1 MIELVQLYWP
11 KLLTAA
17 WFAIFNLIFVVLYG
31 KDKRYLVE
39 RFLTGVLV
47 SPSFVSI
54 IGEQLVVRIYRFLVL
69 DLGYNDKANIIFII
83 LNITFDAIFIII
95 GGMLFSYFTGMNK
108 YLGAT
113 VYMQFVCIERLALII
128 AISYP
133 GYILWYSIFQLVVY
147 LSLRKNIQFLYT
159 TEAVKW
165 KNVFL
170 YLVGLFYILDLLYA
184 AYFIFPELGTDI
196 LNVENV
202 FWLDTLAIIS
212 SIFALGYE
220 RIAIA
225 VAREY
230 EKKHEYYRKLQSSQ
244 ENIIIKLTE
253 ISEAKSGETG
263 QHVRRVAE
271 YSKLLAKTMGLSEAE
286 VENIKIAAMMH
297 DLGKLLISYEIIEKK
312 GELTN
317 EEYEIMK
324 MHAKYGW
331 DILANSEGEIIEM
344 ARIIA
349 LEHHERWDGKG
360 YPQGL
365 MKNEISLYAQIVS
378 VADVFD
384 ALTSERAYKKAW
396 DVETAKK
403 EIIQQRGEQFS
414 PTVVDAFVSCFDE
427 IKEIKARY
435 VD

>member
-1 MIELVQLYWP
+1 MIELIQLYWP
-11 KLLTAA
+11 KLISAA
-17 WFAIFNLIFVVLYG
+17 WFSGLNLFFMFFYG
-31 KDKRYLVE
+31 QNKRFPIE
-39 RFLTGVLV
+39 RFLSGFII
-47 SPSFVSI
+47 SPAFLSI
-54 IGEQLVVRIYRFLVL
+54 IGEQLVIKIYTLLVL
-69 DLGYNDKANIIFII
+69 DYGFKDTHSFVFILLNVFMDMLFII
-83 LNITFDAIFIII
+83 L
-95 GGMLFSYFTGMNK
+95 GGLLFTRFTGMYK

-113 VYMQFVCIERLALII
+113 IYMQHVCIERLTLVVSV
-128 AISYP
+128 SYP
-133 GYILWYSIFQLVVY
+133 TYILWYFIFHAIVFLSI
-147 LSLRKNIQFLYT
+147 RHEMDFLYKT
-159 TEAVKW
+159 NAVRW
-165 KNVFL
+165 KNVFF

-184 AYFIFPELGTDI
+184 AYFIFPELGTNVVNMQSI
-196 LNVENV
+196 L
-202 FWLDTLAIIS
+202 WLDIVAAIS
-212 SIFALGYE
+212 SLFALGYE
-220 RIAIA
+220 KIAISA
-225 VAREY
+225 AREY
-230 EKKHEYYRKLQSSQ
+230 EKKHEYYTKLQASQ
-244 ENIIIKLTE
+244 ENIIVKLTA

-271 YSKLLAKTMGLSEAE
+271 YSMLIARTMKLSNDE
-286 VENIKIAAMMH
+286 VEHIKIAAMMH
-297 DLGKLLISYEIIEKK
+297 DLGKLLISHDIIEKK
-312 GELTN
+312 GELTD

-324 MHAKYGW
+324 CHAQYGW
-331 DILANSEGEIIEM
+331 DILANSDGDIIEM

-365 MKNEISLYAQIVS
+365 MKNEISIYAQIVS

>member
-1 MIELVQLYWP
+1 MAELLQLYWP
-11 KLLTAA
+11 KLISAA
-17 WFAIFNLIFVVLYG
+17 WFAGLNLIFLAFYG
-31 KDKRYLVE
+31 KDKRYIAE
-39 RFLTGVLV
+39 RFVKCFIV

-54 IGEQLVVRIYRFLVL
+54 IGEQIVIRLYQVIRL
-69 DLGYNDKANIIFII
+69 DFGISDPYNAV
-83 LNITFDAIFIII
+83 FIII
-95 GGMLFSYFTGMNK
+95 NMVFDATFIVIGGMFFRHFIGMDK

-113 VYMQFVCIERLALII
+113 IYMQYVCIERLTLVV

-133 GYILWYSIFQLVVY
+133 GYILWYAIFQLTVFVT
-147 LSLRKNIQFLYT
+147 LRKEMNFVFQST
-159 TEAVKW
+159 SVKW

-184 AYFIFPELGTDI
+184 AYFLFPELGTDV
-196 LNVENV
+196 LNVQNI
-202 FWLDTLAIIS
+202 FWLDSVAMLS
-212 SIFALGYE
+212 SLFALGYE
-220 RIAIA
+220 KIAIN
-225 VAREY
+225 VAKQY
-230 EKKHEYYRKLQSSQ
+230 DKKHEYYEKLQSSQ

-271 YSKLLAKTMGLSEAE
+271 YSKLLARTMKLNDDE
-286 VENIKIAAMMH
+286 VEHIKIAAMMH
-297 DLGKLLISYEIIEKK
+297 DLGKLLISHDIIEKK
-312 GELTN
+312 GELTD

-324 MHAKYGW
+324 GHAQYGW

-365 MKNEISLYAQIVS
+365 MKNEISIYAQIVS

-427 IKEIKARY
+427 IKEIKAKY